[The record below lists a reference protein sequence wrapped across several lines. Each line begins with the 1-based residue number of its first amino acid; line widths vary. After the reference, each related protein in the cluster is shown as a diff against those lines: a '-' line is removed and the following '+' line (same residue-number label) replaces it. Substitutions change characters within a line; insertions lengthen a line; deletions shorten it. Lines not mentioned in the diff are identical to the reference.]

1 MRRRAF
7 LSLALLAAAAAPAA
21 THASEDKKKR
31 TGGASY
37 IVVDTLVGATNKGGG
52 HRGVL
57 SVECGVDVPDPA
69 LRERVQLSLPRLQAA
84 YAQTV
89 MVYAAGLPTGAPPNA
104 DFLATALQR
113 NTDSVLGRPGA
124 RLLLGP
130 ILVN

>member
-1 MRRRAF
+1 MKRRAF
-7 LSLALLAAAAAPAA
+7 LSLALLAAALPAA
-21 THASEDKKKR
+21 AVADDKKKR
-31 TGGASY
+31 TGGVSY

-57 SVECGVDVPDPA
+57 SVECGIDAPDPA
-69 LRERVQLSLPRLQAA
+69 MRERVQLFMPRLQAA

-89 MVYAAGLPTGAPPNA
+89 MIYAAGLPTGAPPNA